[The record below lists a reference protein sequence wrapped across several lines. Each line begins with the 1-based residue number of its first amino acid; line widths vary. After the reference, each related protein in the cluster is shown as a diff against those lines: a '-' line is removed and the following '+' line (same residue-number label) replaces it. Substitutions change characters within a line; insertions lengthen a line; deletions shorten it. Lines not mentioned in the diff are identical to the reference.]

1 MLPPWEMP
9 KIRKRQAFSWQAGGI
24 TSNFAASR
32 PPFGAAFVPGPG
44 PDSVNLERGVSD
56 IHHRF
61 TMGSVEFLPPLV
73 ACHVHLVEDVRTDP
87 PSPPAPKGKTDG
99 FSVKLPSTLDTP
111 PLRAWPLPGRH
122 PRTSTVDLDDCF
134 VCLLPSPIPH
144 PRNARTRPA
153 PAVLEFHQQ
162 QQQQANHLPH
172 VGGRL
177 SKPNPTQRLHGVG
190 LNHPPSQPAAR
201 GRGGGGGLYPPSDGS
216 QTAVRGRHRGRKPSG
231 NAVFNE
237 PQTNK
242 GGED

>member
-1 MLPPWEMP
+1 MLPPWEML
-9 KIRKRQAFSWQAGGI
+9 KRRKRQAFSWQAGGI

-87 PSPPAPKGKTDG
+87 PAPPAPKGNTDG

-144 PRNARTRPA
+144 PPSPKRAHQTCARRPRISPAAAAKPPPTRRRA
-153 PAVLEFHQQ
+153 AEQ
-162 QQQQANHLPH
+162 
-172 VGGRL
+172 
-177 SKPNPTQRLHGVG
+177 TQPDTT
-190 LNHPPSQPAAR
+190 PPRRRAEPPPQPASQQHAE
-201 GRGGGGGLYPPSDGS
+201 GAAAAACTLH
-216 QTAVRGRHRGRKPSG
+216 QTALKLL
-231 NAVFNE
+231 
-237 PQTNK
+237 
-242 GGED
+242 

>member
-1 MLPPWEMP
+1 MLPPWEML
-9 KIRKRQAFSWQAGGI
+9 KRRKRQAFSWQAGGI

-87 PSPPAPKGKTDG
+87 PSPLPPKGKTDG
-99 FSVKLPSTLDTP
+99 NCHRHSTLHLSALGLFRADIREPLPST
-111 PLRAWPLPGRH
+111 
-122 PRTSTVDLDDCF
+122 STTVLF
-134 VCLLPSPIPH
+134 VCSHLPSPIPH

-190 LNHPPSQPAAR
+190 LNHPPS
-201 GRGGGGGLYPPSDGS
+201 DGS

-237 PQTNK
+237 PRTNK